1 MRVLLVL
8 TFLSSDECNYN
19 SWNFFWQLLGYWYGF
34 FEFFL
39 FFQSKSE
46 SHFLCLHFWNFAGT
60 SPLSSQYRH
69 CLSVNSHFDSAVLI
83 SRSQSASVQD
93 SGLCVKKLKQQ
104 SKNLRKNLVKLWCT
118 KNRRV
123 KIVKNQRCPFPQ
135 SSRITRTYWDHFIKW
150 VIWQSVRIRIYR
162 RQISSITWSVMPL

>member
-60 SPLSSQYRH
+60 SSQLTLSKLSFWSDVLSQRQSR
-69 CLSVNSHFDSAVLI
+69 LSILRQKIKTTIEKLDSL
-83 SRSQSASVQD
+83 R
-93 SGLCVKKLKQQ
+93 KQ
-104 SKNLRKNLVKLWCT
+104 RKNLVKLWC
-118 KNRRV
+118 KKICSV
-123 KIVKNQRCPFPQ
+123 KIVKNQRCPFTQ
-135 SSRITRTYWDHFIKW
+135 SSRITRIYIILGSFNQTKW
-150 VIWQSVRIRIYR
+150 VIWQSVVH
-162 RQISSITWSVMPL
+162 SG